1 MDSSGNRTCVI
12 HFDGKK
18 GEQKRL
24 TAETLSKIIERR
36 REWLNLPD
44 SYKEFTE
51 VAKKSFE
58 FISESVALN
67 KNDIPENL
75 VYHIQCYRNFTDK
88 TKIERAK
95 TTLSNASRKRS
106 ICETANKNE
115 ATTSKPQKAP
125 RTTRQSGSTSCQSS
139 STSNVLPK
147 ICLVCKRPGPIY
159 ITHKVTLFHCF

>member
-1 MDSSGNRTCVI
+1 MYSSSNCTCVI
-12 HFDGKK
+12 HFDGTK

-24 TAETLSKIIERR
+24 TAETLSKIIER

-58 FISESVALN
+58 FMSESVALN

-75 VYHIQCYRNFTDK
+75 VHHIQCYRNFTNK

-95 TTLSNASRKRS
+95 ITLSNASRKR
-106 ICETANKNE
+106 
-115 ATTSKPQKAP
+115 
-125 RTTRQSGSTSCQSS
+125 
-139 STSNVLPK
+139 
-147 ICLVCKRPGPIY
+147 
-159 ITHKVTLFHCF
+159 